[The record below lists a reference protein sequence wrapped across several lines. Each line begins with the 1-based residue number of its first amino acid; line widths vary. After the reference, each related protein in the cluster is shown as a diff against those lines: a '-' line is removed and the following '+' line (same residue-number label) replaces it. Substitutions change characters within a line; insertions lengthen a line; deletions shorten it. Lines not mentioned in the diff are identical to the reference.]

1 MRIAQLRCFSTIAQL
16 ENVSQA
22 AEHLHLSQSSLSKNL
37 ATLEEELGAPLFE
50 RKGRRLILNP
60 AGARML
66 EFSNMVLRELGYA
79 MDDIRMLST
88 GAEARLKI
96 GIAGYCDR
104 LAE

>member
-50 RKGRRLILNP
+50 RNKSIFFTPDEIDLEQLL
-60 AGARML
+60 GADGSSR
-66 EFSNMVLRELGYA
+66 
-79 MDDIRMLST
+79 I
-88 GAEARLKI
+88 
-96 GIAGYCDR
+96 IADVSGGFHK
-104 LAE
+104 